1 MTLID
6 LYGEDSFYHNID
18 GKKIKRY
25 SKILPQGE
33 LYLQDDELRLIND
46 GQEKTIAR
54 HVGVWK
60 LIGEG
65 HIIYNFSISEE
76 EDFNFI
82 IIDLGGNIIKSGIVC
97 NEGLLIYREEN
108 NIYSEEIN
116 GKRKCIIPNINPECY
131 FHYTHSDNEIHL
143 MENFA
148 ETDFNYDKVYSS
160 SGKFMPEKTRK
171 LFLLYLFVSIIR
183 MLSNDDKLSFFCK
196 NSLTEEQRKKYH
208 ELHYITEKS
217 CKIGFEEIDYLINC
231 LLELDCLNKQ
241 ACSGYL
247 LLRKILYPLFD
258 TADVSKSI
266 AIISFLSRSG
276 EFGRPNRKFI
286 TKSFSMKLSKLKK
299 ETNKEE
305 FAACINDI
313 EILREKLSKSN

>member
-143 MENFA
+143 RENFA

-196 NSLTEEQRKKYH
+196 NSLTEEQRKKY
-208 ELHYITEKS
+208 IP
-217 CKIGFEEIDYLINC
+217 
-231 LLELDCLNKQ
+231 
-241 ACSGYL
+241 
-247 LLRKILYPLFD
+247 KILNAEEVWCQGYSEPNAGSDLSALKTNAVKQGD
-258 TADVSKSI
+258 KWIIWSTHTLTMNTVSLIK
-266 AIISFLSRSG
+266 
-276 EFGRPNRKFI
+276 
-286 TKSFSMKLSKLKK
+286 
-299 ETNKEE
+299 
-305 FAACINDI
+305 
-313 EILREKLSKSN
+313 